1 MIVDLGVIAIC
12 YFAALSWG
20 SNEPWA
26 MSVIAVGT
34 FSLLALRLIQD
45 AWQGSL
51 EPRRSRVY
59 LPLLFFVV
67 YTGLQVAGQRAGLE
81 SARAWLPHTVDGH
94 SSTLYFLL
102 AASYVALV
110 FLVHNGFRSR
120 FRVKMLLIAIV
131 ALGLLEALYG
141 LLQYLGNY
149 GYIWDYQVT
158 TEVARGTFINR
169 NHYAL
174 LLNLSICAGL
184 GYLYYCSIRFSSR
197 PRTTLLDRLS
207 ALGLERLA
215 WVALGLAFMGM
226 ALIFSRSRMGIAALA
241 GCAGMMVITG
251 KISRTGKRIVVFGLS
266 VGLALAS
273 LALYTGIDVVLE
285 RYEKIAPGQAEEDRL
300 PMWQDAWKMIRG
312 HVVLGQ
318 GLGTFR
324 WTYPEFESVDPD
336 VPAMYAH
343 NDYIQAVAEVGVIGL
358 LMLLAAY
365 ALAWKTAARNLL
377 TADDPLV
384 KGIGLAVVG
393 GLTATALQELTDFS
407 LYIPGVAATFA
418 VLVGLNFR
426 ASHLGVKETRGVP
439 ATRMSFTG
447 NRPLIVLQDSGFRLL
462 IRKEKP

>member
-131 ALGLLEALYG
+131 ALGL
-141 LLQYLGNY
+141 
-149 GYIWDYQVT
+149 
-158 TEVARGTFINR
+158 
-169 NHYAL
+169 
-174 LLNLSICAGL
+174 
-184 GYLYYCSIRFSSR
+184 
-197 PRTTLLDRLS
+197 
-207 ALGLERLA
+207 
-215 WVALGLAFMGM
+215 AFMGM

-251 KISRTGKRIVVFGLS
+251 KISRTGKRVLVFGLS

-418 VLVGLNFR
+418 VLVGLNLR
-426 ASHLGVKETRGVP
+426 ASHLVVNDILV
-439 ATRMSFTG
+439 AG